1 MTGEMHILLVNR
13 DCFPGIRL
21 DRDKKR
27 GNWIP
32 ACAGRTGKKE
42 IGNEK

>member
-1 MTGEMHILLVNR
+1 MTDKTPLLFVSK
-13 DCFPGIRL
+13 DGFPCFP
-21 DRDKKR
+21 RDNKR

>member
-1 MTGEMHILLVNR
+1 MTGKRPVLLVRR
-13 DCFPGIRL
+13 DCFSGFP
-21 DRDKKR
+21 RDDQR

-42 IGNEK
+42 